1 MKNSTTYISSIPASC
16 EKNINQSLN
25 KDIYK
30 DELLSIL
37 SGSEPDFDI
46 NYICDL
52 LVKRHSTDISFLS
65 WEEQASFLQSRALQ
79 VLPEDILGARL
90 MDSKNNNIPLSV
102 KFWIDPTGSNVHLW
116 HAVPMVMLN
125 RLQRMGHKINLVI
138 WDFTAKIGDPTG
150 RSSERPPLTDEQ
162 IQKNLSTYKDQISP
176 FFNTSKAN
184 IFYNSEW
191 LRQLTLNELIET
203 LSSVSV
209 SKVLQ
214 RDDFRKR
221 LNAQQGLSMSEM
233 IYPIVMGIDSVE
245 LKNREG
251 CDIELWG
258 KDQFLNMQM
267 CRTLMENHKQPPE
280 VIISTDILEG
290 ITWSGLKMSKSLNNY
305 IALNDNPSDIFWKI
319 MSIPDSLLETYYKS
333 LTEISNTE
341 WNKIKDAMN
350 NGLLN
355 PKNVK
360 KVLANVIVTIIY
372 NKDIAKD
379 SQLVFDNTF
388 WKWKDYRTLDIGTH
402 LMGQDMSLINFL
414 PDILQISKTEVRRL
428 AESWAIT
435 VFLEDWSCVKLN
447 KASVYDNLRVS
458 FMWSST
464 LIVKIGKKRFVKI
477 KKEF

>member
-1 MKNSTTYISSIPASC
+1 
-16 EKNINQSLN
+16 
-25 KDIYK
+25 
-30 DELLSIL
+30 
-37 SGSEPDFDI
+37 
-46 NYICDL
+46 
-52 LVKRHSTDISFLS
+52 
-65 WEEQASFLQSRALQ
+65 
-79 VLPEDILGARL
+79 
-90 MDSKNNNIPLSV
+90 
-102 KFWIDPTGSNVHLW
+102 
-116 HAVPMVMLN
+116 
-125 RLQRMGHKINLVI
+125 
-138 WDFTAKIGDPTG
+138 
-150 RSSERPPLTDEQ
+150 
-162 IQKNLSTYKDQISP
+162 
-176 FFNTSKAN
+176 
-184 IFYNSEW
+184 
-191 LRQLTLNELIET
+191 
-203 LSSVSV
+203 
-209 SKVLQ
+209 
-214 RDDFRKR
+214 
-221 LNAQQGLSMSEM
+221 
-233 IYPIVMGIDSVE
+233 
-245 LKNREG
+245 
-251 CDIELWG
+251 
-258 KDQFLNMQM
+258 
-267 CRTLMENHKQPPE
+267 
-280 VIISTDILEG
+280 
-290 ITWSGLKMSKSLNNY
+290 MSKSLNNY